1 MKKKEINHLKKFY
14 VQFDNAAVNKS
25 WSVIIALCI
34 LVASGIV
41 DKVVIAFLLV
51 GHTHTDVD
59 RIISYVVSY
68 LRNMD
73 IPTLDKLK
81 EYVLQSFNPKVC
93 ILIYYLDDR
102 RCLRRQFAILLPSLQ
117 NSREE

>member
-1 MKKKEINHLKKFY
+1 MKKKEVNHLKKFY
-14 VQFDNAAVNKS
+14 AQLDNAAVNKS

-34 LVASGIV
+34 LVTSGIV

-68 LRNMD
+68 LQNMD

-81 EYVLQSFNPKVC
+81 EYVLKSFNPKVS
-93 ILIYYLDDR
+93 
-102 RCLRRQFAILLPSLQ
+102 ILLS
-117 NSREE
+117 ST

>member
-1 MKKKEINHLKKFY
+1 MKKKEVNHLKKFY
-14 VQFDNAAVNKS
+14 VQFYNAGVNKS

-34 LVASGIV
+34 LVTSGIV

-59 RIISYVVSY
+59 RIIALVVSY

-81 EYVLQSFNPKVC
+81 EYVLRSFSPKV
-93 ILIYYLDDR
+93 R
-102 RCLRRQFAILLPSLQ
+102 LL
-117 NSREE
+117 

>member
-1 MKKKEINHLKKFY
+1 MKKKEVNHLKKFY
-14 VQFDNAAVNKS
+14 VQFDTAGVNKS

-34 LVASGIV
+34 LVTSGIV

-81 EYVLQSFNPKVC
+81 EYVLRSFSPKVRVLQL
-93 ILIYYLDDR
+93 IL
-102 RCLRRQFAILLPSLQ
+102 
-117 NSREE
+117 

>member
-1 MKKKEINHLKKFY
+1 MFFLLALMEAMKKKEVNHLKKFY
-14 VQFDNAAVNKS
+14 VQFDNATVNKS
-25 WSVIIALCI
+25 WGVIIALCI
-34 LVASGIV
+34 LVASGCV

-51 GHTHTDVD
+51 EHTQRDVD

-81 EYVLQSFNPKVC
+81 EYVLKSFNPKVSVLYC
-93 ILIYYLDDR
+93 NIYDVAN
-102 RCLRRQFAILLPSLQ
+102 FNFLLL
-117 NSREE
+117 

>member
-1 MKKKEINHLKKFY
+1 MKKKEVKHLKKFY
-14 VQFDNAAVNKS
+14 VQFDNAGVNKS

-34 LVASGIV
+34 LVTSGIV

-73 IPTLDKLK
+73 IPKLDKLK
-81 EYVLQSFNPKVC
+81 EYVLRSFSPKVRVLQS
-93 ILIYYLDDR
+93 IL
-102 RCLRRQFAILLPSLQ
+102 
-117 NSREE
+117 